1 MRLSRAGSSRVGQR
15 CKYLSIVA
23 PHITRKSTHQLRLQP
38 LGGASC
44 AAPELFCATLHACGG
59 RISSPPDAAALVL
72 HMVHVRGAHARARIA
87 IRRVF
92 GCSISGGPIMEL
104 LLEEART
111 LQIWR
116 KIKRALQAREF
127 IIVSTNSETN
137 WPQERPAA
145 NGLAQ
150 HEASAISSTVQQED
164 KEKRGI

>member
-1 MRLSRAGSSRVGQR
+1 
-15 CKYLSIVA
+15 
-23 PHITRKSTHQLRLQP
+23 
-38 LGGASC
+38 
-44 AAPELFCATLHACGG
+44 
-59 RISSPPDAAALVL
+59 
-72 HMVHVRGAHARARIA
+72 
-87 IRRVF
+87 
-92 GCSISGGPIMEL
+92 MEL

-164 KEKRGI
+164 KEKREI